1 MKRIPISALSSL
13 NSRRVIL
20 ASGSPRRKELL
31 ALIVPEFDV
40 VASDVVETATGSP
53 EQQVEKLAADKAAD
67 IAQRFPDAVVIGA
80 DTLVTAGGRV
90 LGKPKDTN
98 DAADMLRLLSGREH
112 TVYTGIAVVCGG
124 AIHTAS
130 ESTRVT
136 FSSMTDDE
144 IRDYILTGEPMDKA
158 GAYGIQGYG
167 GKYISGIEGCFFNV
181 MGLPLHRLYTML
193 KDPGL

>member
-1 MKRIPISALSSL
+1 MKRIPTSALANL

-31 ALIVPEFDV
+31 AYIIPEFDV
-40 VASDVVETATGSP
+40 IPSDIDETASGSP

-67 IAQRFPDAVVIGA
+67 IARRFPDAVVIGA
-80 DTLVTAGGRV
+80 DTLVTVDGRV
-90 LGKPKDTN
+90 LGKPRYAG
-98 DAADMLRLLSGREH
+98 DAAAMLRLLSGRDH
-112 TVYTGIAVVCGG
+112 TVYTGIAVATGG
-124 AIHTAS
+124 AMRTAV
-130 ESTRVT
+130 ESTRVI

-144 IRDYILTGEPMDKA
+144 IREYISTGEPMDKA

-181 MGLPLHRLYTML
+181 MGLPLNRLYTML
-193 KDPGL
+193 KSL